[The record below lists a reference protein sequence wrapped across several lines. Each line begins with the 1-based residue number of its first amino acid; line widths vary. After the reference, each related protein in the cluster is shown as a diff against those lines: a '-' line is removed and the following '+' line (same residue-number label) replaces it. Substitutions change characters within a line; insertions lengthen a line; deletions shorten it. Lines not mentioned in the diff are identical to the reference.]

1 MQHVE
6 YIRYFLSLMENR
18 FFYTWLVKRVFLSIL
33 SLSPTKHSRL
43 IMVLVL
49 KLLLIMVSVS

>member
-1 MQHVE
+1 ME